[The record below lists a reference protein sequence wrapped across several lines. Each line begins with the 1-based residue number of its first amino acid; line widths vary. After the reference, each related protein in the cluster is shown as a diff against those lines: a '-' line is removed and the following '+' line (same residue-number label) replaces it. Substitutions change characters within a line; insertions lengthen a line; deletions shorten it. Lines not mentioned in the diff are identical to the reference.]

1 MKITVISFVI
11 ENDKSCGNEKMRTV
25 CRENSCTGCM
35 ACIGKCKKN
44 AITIKDSMVAYNAV
58 IDEDKCVNCG
68 MCEKLCPNNQ
78 GAEKRKPIDWKEG
91 WAPENIRGRA
101 SSGGAASAMMKYFVE
116 DGGYVATCIFK
127 QGEFVFEITNS
138 VEELIDFAG
147 SKYVKS
153 NPIGIYA
160 KVIEKLKH
168 GEKVLFI
175 GLPCQVAAVK
185 NSTAVLPSEMKDNL
199 YTIDLICHGSP
210 SPRILNMALEEKGI
224 DIKKLNQI
232 RFRNKT
238 NFGLSSQDAGQ
249 VYKTLTPAGIQD
261 MYTYAFLTSLDY
273 TENCYSCQYATIERV
288 ADVTIGDSWGSDLP
302 QKEQG
307 RGVSLLLCQTDK
319 GANLVKNS
327 GMQLKEVDID
337 KAIDANHQLRH
348 PSVAPDIREAFF
360 AGLDKGFYKSLS
372 NCAPKVYYKQKVK
385 EILIKTKIIRG
396 AKAIEYK
403 ISFR

>member
-1 MKITVISFVI
+1 
-11 ENDKSCGNEKMRTV
+11 
-25 CRENSCTGCM
+25 
-35 ACIGKCKKN
+35 
-44 AITIKDSMVAYNAV
+44 
-58 IDEDKCVNCG
+58 
-68 MCEKLCPNNQ
+68 
-78 GAEKRKPIDWKEG
+78 
-91 WAPENIRGRA
+91 
-101 SSGGAASAMMKYFVE
+101 
-116 DGGYVATCIFK
+116 
-127 QGEFVFEITNS
+127 
-138 VEELIDFAG
+138 
-147 SKYVKS
+147 
-153 NPIGIYA
+153 
-160 KVIEKLKH
+160 
-168 GEKVLFI
+168 
-175 GLPCQVAAVK
+175 
-185 NSTAVLPSEMKDNL
+185 
-199 YTIDLICHGSP
+199 
-210 SPRILNMALEEKGI
+210 MALEEKGI
-224 DIKKLNQI
+224 DIKKLTQI

-238 NFGLSSQDAGQ
+238 DFGLSSQDAGQ

-288 ADVTIGDSWGSDLP
+288 ADVTIGDSWGSDFP

-372 NCAPKVYYKQKVK
+372 KCAPKVYYKQKVK

-396 AKAIEYK
+396 GGK
-403 ISFR
+403 SNRV

>member
-1 MKITVISFVI
+1 MKITVTSFVI
-11 ENDKSCGNEKMRTV
+11 ENKKSCGYEKMRTV

-58 IDEDKCVNCG
+58 IDESKCINCG
-68 MCEKLCPNNQ
+68 MCEKVCPNNQ

-101 SSGGAASAMMKYFVE
+101 SSGGAALAMMKYFVE
-116 DGGYVATCIFK
+116 NGGYVAACVFK
-127 QGEFVFEITNS
+127 QGEFVFEITNKI
-138 VEELIDFAG
+138 EKLTDFAG

-185 NSTAVLPSEMKDNL
+185 NSTAILTSEMRNNL
-199 YTIDLICHGSP
+199 YTVDLICHGSP

-224 DIKKLNQI
+224 DIKKLTQI

-238 NFGLSSQDAGQ
+238 NFGLSSQDDGQ
-249 VYKTLTPAGIQD
+249 VYKTLTPAGVQD

-288 ADVTIGDSWGSDLP
+288 ADITIGDSWGSDLP

-307 RGVSLLLCQTDK
+307 RGISLLLCQTDK
-319 GANLVKNS
+319 GKTLVKNS

-348 PSVAPDIREAFF
+348 PSVAPDTRETFF
-360 AGLDKGFYKSLS
+360 TGLNKGFYKSLS
-372 NCAPKVYYKQKVK
+372 KCAPKVYYKQKIK

-396 AKAIEYK
+396 GQNQ
-403 ISFR
+403 

>member
-1 MKITVISFVI
+1 MKITVTSFAI
-11 ENDKSCGNEKMRTV
+11 ENKKSCGYEKMRTV

-44 AITIKDSMVAYNAV
+44 AITIKDSMAAYNAV
-58 IDEDKCVNCG
+58 IDESKCVNCG
-68 MCEKLCPNNQ
+68 MCEKVCPNNQ

-101 SSGGAASAMMKYFVE
+101 SS
-116 DGGYVATCIFK
+116 
-127 QGEFVFEITNS
+127 
-138 VEELIDFAG
+138 AG

-168 GEKVLFI
+168 SEKVLFI

-185 NSTAVLPSEMKDNL
+185 NSTAILPLEMRGNL
-199 YTIDLICHGSP
+199 YTVDLICHGSP
-210 SPRILNMALEEKGI
+210 SPRILDMALEEKGI
-224 DIKKLNQI
+224 DIKKLTQI

-238 NFGLSSQDAGQ
+238 NFGLSSQDDGQ
-249 VYKTLTPAGIQD
+249 VYKTLTPAGVQD

-288 ADVTIGDSWGSDLP
+288 ADITIGDSWGSDLP

-307 RGVSLLLCQTDK
+307 RGISLLLCQTDK
-319 GANLVKNS
+319 GKTLVKNS

-348 PSVAPDIREAFF
+348 PSVAPDTRETFF
-360 AGLDKGFYKSLS
+360 TGLNKGFYKSLS
-372 NCAPKVYYKQKVK
+372 KCAPKVYYKQKIK
-385 EILIKTKIIRG
+385 EILIKTKIIG
-396 AKAIEYK
+396 GGK
-403 ISFR
+403 INRV

>member
-1 MKITVISFVI
+1 MKITVTSFVI
-11 ENDKSCGNEKMRTV
+11 ENKKSCGYEKMRTV

-58 IDEDKCVNCG
+58 IDESKCINCG
-68 MCEKLCPNNQ
+68 MCEKVCPNNQ

-116 DGGYVATCIFK
+116 NGGYVAACVFK
-127 QGEFVFEITNS
+127 QGEFVFEITNK
-138 VEELIDFAG
+138 VEKLTDFAG

-185 NSTAVLPSEMKDNL
+185 NSTAILTSEMRNNL
-199 YTIDLICHGSP
+199 YTVDLICHGSP

-224 DIKKLNQI
+224 DIKKLTQI

-238 NFGLSSQDAGQ
+238 NFGISSQDDGQ
-249 VYKTLTPAGIQD
+249 VYKTLTPAGVQD
-261 MYTYAFLTSLDY
+261 MYTYAFLTSL
-273 TENCYSCQYATIERV
+273 
-288 ADVTIGDSWGSDLP
+288 
-302 QKEQG
+302 
-307 RGVSLLLCQTDK
+307 LLCQTDK
-319 GANLVKNS
+319 GKTLVKNS

-348 PSVAPDIREAFF
+348 SSVAPDIREAFF

-372 NCAPKVYYKQKVK
+372 KCAPKVYYKQKAK
-385 EILIKTKIIRG
+385 EILVKTKIIRG
-396 AKAIEYK
+396 GGKNDRI
-403 ISFR
+403 

>member
-1 MKITVISFVI
+1 MGEKTAVRTREKWVDDVKVIACILVVLGHFFQSMTKANI
-11 ENDKSCGNEKMRTV
+11 LPENDLYEWFET
-25 CRENSCTGCM
+25 
-35 ACIGKCKKN
+35 
-44 AITIKDSMVAYNAV
+44 TIYYFHVPLFF
-58 IDEDKCVNCG
+58 IC
-68 MCEKLCPNNQ
+68 
-78 GAEKRKPIDWKEG
+78 
-91 WAPENIRGRA
+91 
-101 SSGGAASAMMKYFVE
+101 SGYLYQKYSKV
-116 DGGYVATCIFK
+116 
-127 QGEFVFEITNS
+127 NS
-138 VEELIDFAG
+138 VSSWCKNG
-147 SKYVKS
+147 
-153 NPIGIYA
+153 
-160 KVIEKLKH
+160 LKKALAL
-168 GEKVLFI
+168 GVPYLTF
-175 GLPCQVAAVK
+175 
-185 NSTAVLPSEMKDNL
+185 STATWLLKTVFADSVNL

-224 DIKKLNQI
+224 DIKKLTQI

-396 AKAIEYK
+396 GQKQ
-403 ISFR
+403 

>member
-1 MKITVISFVI
+1 
-11 ENDKSCGNEKMRTV
+11 
-25 CRENSCTGCM
+25 M
-35 ACIGKCKKN
+35 A
-44 AITIKDSMVAYNAV
+44 AYNAV

-68 MCEKLCPNNQ
+68 MCVKVCPNNQ
-78 GAEKRKPIDWKEG
+78 VAEKRKPIDWKEG
-91 WAPENIRGRA
+91 WASENIRGRA

-116 DGGYVATCIFK
+116 NGGYVAACVFK
-127 QGEFVFEITNS
+127 QGEFVFEITNR
-138 VEELIDFAG
+138 VEELNDFAG

-168 GEKVLFI
+168 SEKVLFI

-185 NSTAVLPSEMKDNL
+185 NSTAILPLEMRDNL

-224 DIKKLNQI
+224 DIKKLTQI

-238 NFGLSSQDAGQ
+238 NFGLSSQDDGQ
-249 VYKTLTPAGIQD
+249 VYKTLTPAGVQD

-288 ADVTIGDSWGSDLP
+288 ADITIGDSWGSDLP

-307 RGVSLLLCQTDK
+307 RGISLLLCQTDK
-319 GANLVKNS
+319 GKTLVKNS

-348 PSVAPDIREAFF
+348 PSVAPDTRETFF
-360 AGLDKGFYKSLS
+360 TGLNKGFYKSLS
-372 NCAPKVYYKQKVK
+372 KCAPKVYYKQKIK

-396 AKAIEYK
+396 GK
-403 ISFR
+403 INRV